1 MRGLQFRGKPLDC
14 GHDHCPDFNIREAM
28 TTEELKKIE
37 TELERRGYK
46 KYTTCLTSSESWA
59 WFKSFDKEKD
69 EDGYVVNGY
78 QVAFRVWDFSR
89 YLDRN
94 APPYGLDFWTSAL
107 GTDSRMDFTSN
118 WEPICDLDTFERMA
132 KEFNALARRYVK

>member
-1 MRGLQFRGKPLDC
+1 
-14 GHDHCPDFNIREAM
+14 M

-37 TELERRGYK
+37 AELERRGYK
-46 KYTTCLTSSESWA
+46 KYTTCLTSTESWA

-69 EDGYVVNGY
+69 EDGYVINGY

-89 YLDRN
+89 YLDRG

-118 WEPICDLDTFERMA
+118 WEPICDIDTFERMA
-132 KEFNALARRYVK
+132 EEFHTLTRKWGKQRNKQH